1 MIKSED
7 HLIFDRLSSA
17 VKISGSITQ
26 SKLKESSLI
35 ACWDLHQVIKR
46 TTFQMRVF
54 VAAAVG
60 GIVWAGISS
69 PESVGAVRI

>member
-7 HLIFDRLSSA
+7 RLIFDRLSSA
-17 VKISGSITQ
+17 VKISGSITH
-26 SKLKESSLI
+26 SKQESSLI

-46 TTFQMRVF
+46 TTSQMRVF